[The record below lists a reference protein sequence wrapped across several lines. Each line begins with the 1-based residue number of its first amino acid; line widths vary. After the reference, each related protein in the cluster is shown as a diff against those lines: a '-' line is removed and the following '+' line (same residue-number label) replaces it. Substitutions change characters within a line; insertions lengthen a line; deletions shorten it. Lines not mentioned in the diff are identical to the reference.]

1 MSPLPGC
8 YRMYSTR
15 YRGIPVRAVPIS
27 VITALIS
34 RKFSPL
40 PRFFRG
46 LLQYYRGIIHAA
58 AVYTARAEV
67 DAQCDKLR
75 GQVGRSNVDR
85 RNYCQ
90 LLIRPTTA
98 EVIALKHLGR
108 GPIPIYQISYDLS

>member
-34 RKFSPL
+34 RKYSPL

-58 AVYTARAEV
+58 AVYTARAS
-67 DAQCDKLR
+67 CDRQKWMLNVINCVAKL
-75 GQVGRSNVDR
+75 VGRTSTVATIVNF
-85 RNYCQ
+85 
-90 LLIRPTTA
+90 
-98 EVIALKHLGR
+98 
-108 GPIPIYQISYDLS
+108 